1 MKKILLFSSFVVLFT
16 SVFSQSLLNKVK
28 NKANQELKKI
38 ENKNTP
44 STSQSTK
51 NKLSANVTRTVALT
65 LMAGENFNYQES
77 CIDLG
82 ATINQISFIVSNGS
96 QCFSYKNGTRTPV
109 ACPTNTSGCQTP
121 LQCSYG
127 KLREVDQS
135 SDEIKKYIVDKTS
148 SLKTPTMT
156 DEQLKQM
163 SAYMTKEQM
172 DEVKKAMKQAS
183 GQSISMVES
192 RTINFNGKKYGPY
205 KMINPFYL
213 TADGKH
219 FYAVISESDAQP
231 NYKVITSASPATI
244 STGSMMPPLSVF
256 AAPDNSD
263 FAIYTMTPE
272 TQTYKVITSLAKLYK
287 ISEPGWFH
295 GAWFTA
301 SGNHVVTY
309 EKETLSIDGNVVRT
323 FEPNTS
329 YEACDLFV
337 SSDGKGVALIKD
349 NNISFPDG
357 DYFQYPLKMALV
369 HNAGLTYFKWLALE
383 DRQVVVYQK
392 PF

>member
-1 MKKILLFSSFVVLFT
+1 
-16 SVFSQSLLNKVK
+16 
-28 NKANQELKKI
+28 
-38 ENKNTP
+38 
-44 STSQSTK
+44 
-51 NKLSANVTRTVALT
+51 
-65 LMAGENFNYQES
+65 
-77 CIDLG
+77 
-82 ATINQISFIVSNGS
+82 
-96 QCFSYKNGTRTPV
+96 
-109 ACPTNTSGCQTP
+109 
-121 LQCSYG
+121 
-127 KLREVDQS
+127 
-135 SDEIKKYIVDKTS
+135 
-148 SLKTPTMT
+148 MT

-183 GQSISMVES
+183 SQSLSIVES

-205 KMINPFYL
+205 KLINPFYL

-231 NYKVITSASPATI
+231 NYKVITSASNATI

-263 FAIYTMTPE
+263 FAIYTITPE
-272 TQTYKVITSLAKLYK
+272 TQTYKVITSMAKLYK
-287 ISEPGWFH
+287 INEPGWFH

-301 SGNHVVTY
+301 SGNHLVIY

-323 FEPNTS
+323 FEPNTT

-337 SSDGKGVALIKD
+337 SSNGKGVAVVKD
-349 NNISFPDG
+349 NSISFPDG

-369 HNAGLTYFKWLALE
+369 HNGGQNYIKWLALE